1 MKTLIALCLVTTLG
15 FSIVQAA
22 SQEGNPQA
30 AKLARDATAAA
41 KDQDYNKA
49 IDLLRKASEMDR
61 KYTASLAIAYE
72 QRAYSYANDQRFQ
85 DALNDLAEAIKIKP
99 DDARAYEQRAA
110 IYIRISD
117 NDKALEDYA
126 EAMKANPG
134 EIKYRNYRAYIYESR
149 GDLDNAIAEN
159 DAALRINSKNKEAV
173 ERKARLDK
181 IKASMGPQ
189 QPASAPG
196 VPNPAPAKSAPPKK
210 P

>member
-15 FSIVQAA
+15 FSTAQAA
-22 SQEGNPQA
+22 QQEGNPQA
-30 AKLARDATAAA
+30 AKLARDASAAA
-41 KDQDYNKA
+41 KDQDWNKA

-61 KYTASLAIAYE
+61 KFTTNLAIAYE

-99 DDARAYEQRAA
+99 GDARAYEQRAA

-149 GDLDNAIAEN
+149 GDLENAIAEN
-159 DAALRINSKNKEAV
+159 DAALKINSKNKEALD
-173 ERKARLDK
+173 RKARLDK
-181 IKASMGPQ
+181 IKATMGPQ

-196 VPNPAPAKSAPPKK
+196 VPAPAKPASPPPKK
-210 P
+210 Q